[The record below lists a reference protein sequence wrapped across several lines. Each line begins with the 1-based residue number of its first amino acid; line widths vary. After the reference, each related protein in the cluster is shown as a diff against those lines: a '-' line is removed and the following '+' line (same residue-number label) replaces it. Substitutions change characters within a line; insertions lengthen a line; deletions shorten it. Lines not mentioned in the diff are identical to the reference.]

1 MGIKKEL
8 LLSYSLAVGAWNFIF
23 TLIILV
29 ILTLIV
35 PSITFDLNT
44 FLKSYLMGY
53 VVLWV
58 LSLGTIRE

>member
-29 ILTLIV
+29 ILTLTV

>member
-29 ILTLIV
+29 ILTLTV
-35 PSITFDLNT
+35 PSITFDSST